1 MLDYLNILS
10 IEVLEKDQATTR
22 YGQGENGAVIIITNK
37 ALKALSEIKRE
48 LRPHGIHF
56 IHLYKRAVS
65 GYLKNHCYPKDLMVI
80 PISLVSLEKR
90 QYSNH

>member
-37 ALKALSEIKRE
+37 ALKALSEIKRLTE
-48 LRPHGIHF
+48 TSWHSLHSF
-56 IHLYKRAVS
+56 I
-65 GYLKNHCYPKDLMVI
+65 
-80 PISLVSLEKR
+80 
-90 QYSNH
+90 